1 MRIFYAAAASPNY
14 WGLPESRLWH
24 ANLYLPLAD
33 LGHEL
38 VTFDYDYGP
47 HNNHIDPRVASQREF
62 MLRHRPALGEALLRQ
77 LKAAHRRRPIDL
89 FFSYFYSAY
98 VDPDVIRQISQM
110 GIPTVNWYCNASYQ
124 FDLVSEIAP
133 AYDFCLV
140 PEKFRLDDYRRV
152 GANPVYCQEAANP
165 TVYRPH
171 DVPAEFDVTFVGQRY
186 GNRPMHLRRLVEAG
200 VDVRVWGP
208 RWDEQ
213 AWAARSRADEELA
226 RRCGGPLSDEALVAM
241 YSRSRISLGFSAVA
255 HRPKDG
261 SPPIKQVRLRDF
273 EAPMSGAFYLVER
286 FDELA
291 EFFEPGKEVVFFE
304 NEEDLAEKAAY
315 YLRHPAE
322 RRRIR
327 DAGLRRARAEHT
339 WQKRFEAAFR
349 QMGLSSRPSRDTGVP
364 PVRATQIRS
373 RSAA

>member
-14 WGLPESRLWH
+14 WGLPDSKLWY

-38 VTFDYDYGP
+38 VAFDYDYGR
-47 HNNHIDPRVASQREF
+47 HNNHLDARVPAQKAFIDRN
-62 MLRHRPALGEALLRQ
+62 RPLLGEELLRQ
-77 LKAAHRRRPIDL
+77 VMAAHRRRPVDL

-98 VDPDVIRQISQM
+98 VEPAVIREISRM

-165 TVYRPH
+165 TVYRPV
-171 DVPAEFDVTFVGQRY
+171 DVAHEFDVTFVGQRY
-186 GNRPMHLRRLVEAG
+186 GNRPMYLRRLVEG
-200 VDVRVWGP
+200 GIDVRAWGP

-213 AWAARSRADEELA
+213 AWRARSKSEEELA
-226 RRCGGPLSDEALVAM
+226 RRSGGPLSDDELVAM
-241 YSRSRISLGFSAVA
+241 YSRSRVSLGFSAVA
-255 HRPKDG
+255 QVPKDG
-261 SPPIKQVRLRDF
+261 SPPIRQVRLRDF

-291 EFFEPGKEVVFFE
+291 EFFEPGREIVFFE
-304 NEEDLAEKAAY
+304 DEDDLADKAAY
-315 YLRHPAE
+315 YLRHDAE

-327 DAGLRRARAEHT
+327 DAGLRRAREEHT
-339 WQKRFEAAFR
+339 WQRRFESAFR
-349 QMGLSSRPSRDTGVP
+349 QMGLAG
-364 PVRATQIRS
+364 S
-373 RSAA
+373 RSPAAALAA